1 MAPTRILLARHGE
14 TDWNAVGRW
23 QGHTDRSLTELGR
36 RQAAELAERLA
47 DIELDAVYS
56 SDLLRAVETAE
67 PVAKRLGLP
76 LHTLPELRE
85 VDVGTWAGLTRDEV
99 AERFPDG
106 FRRWSEWQ
114 TGWDG
119 GETYDEM
126 GKRVVEAILRLAA
139 KHEGGRILVVS
150 HGGAIRALHAA
161 AAGIDIATFRQLR
174 PVVEN
179 ARVTSLLVEDGRLSE
194 APDEDREG

>member
-1 MAPTRILLARHGE
+1 MAPTTILLARHGE

-23 QGHTDRSLTELGR
+23 QGHTDRALTERGR
-36 RQAAELAERLA
+36 RQAAELAERLVDA
-47 DIELDAVYS
+47 EIDAVYS

-76 LHTLPELRE
+76 LQTLPELRE

-114 TGWDG
+114 TGWED

-126 GKRVVEAILRLAA
+126 GERVVGAILRVAGE
-139 KHEGGRILVVS
+139 HDGGRILVVS

-161 AAGIDIATFRQLR
+161 AAGIDLATFRQLR
-174 PVVEN
+174 PVVQN
-179 ARVTSLLVEDGRLSE
+179 AGVTSVLVENGRLSE
-194 APDEDREG
+194 ARGEDLH

>member
-1 MAPTRILLARHGE
+1 MAPTTILLARHGE

-23 QGHTDRSLTELGR
+23 QGHTDRSLTERGR

-47 DIELDAVYS
+47 NAEIDAVYS

-76 LHTLPELRE
+76 LQTLPELRE

-99 AERFPDG
+99 AERFPEG

-114 TGWDG
+114 TGWED

-126 GKRVVEAILRLAA
+126 GERVVGAILRLAGEQ
-139 KHEGGRILVVS
+139 EGGRILVVS

-161 AAGIDIATFRQLR
+161 AAGIDIAAYRQLR
-174 PVVEN
+174 PVVQN
-179 ARVTSLLVEDGRLSE
+179 ARVTSILVENGRLSE
-194 APDEDREG
+194 VPGEDLD

>member
-1 MAPTRILLARHGE
+1 MPPTTILLARHGE

-23 QGHTDRSLTELGR
+23 QGHTDRPLSERGR
-36 RQAAELAERLA
+36 QQAAELAERLA
-47 DIELDAVYS
+47 NAEIDAVYS
-56 SDLLRAVETAE
+56 SDLLRAVKTAE

-76 LHTLPELRE
+76 LQTLPELRE

-106 FRRWSEWQ
+106 FRRWREWQ
-114 TGWDG
+114 AGWED

-126 GKRVVEAILRLAA
+126 GERVVEAILMLAGE
-139 KHEGGRILVVS
+139 HEGGRVLVVS

-161 AAGIDIATFRQLR
+161 AAGIDITTFRRLK
-174 PVVEN
+174 PVVQN
-179 ARVTSLLVEDGRLSE
+179 ARVTSILVDNGRLSE
-194 APDEDREG
+194 APGEDLD

>member
-1 MAPTRILLARHGE
+1 MEPTTILLARHGE

-23 QGHTDRSLTELGR
+23 QGHTDRALTERGR
-36 RQAAELAERLA
+36 RQAVELADRLA
-47 DIELDAVYS
+47 NDEIDAVYS

-76 LHTLPELRE
+76 LQTLPELRE

-99 AERFPDG
+99 AKRFPDG

-114 TGWDG
+114 TGWED

-126 GKRVVEAILRLAA
+126 GERVVGAILRLAGE
-139 KHEGGRILVVS
+139 HPGERILVVS

-174 PVVEN
+174 QVVEN
-179 ARVTSLLVEDGRLSE
+179 ARVTSILVENGRLSE
-194 APDEDREG
+194 GPVEDLD

>member
-1 MAPTRILLARHGE
+1 MAPTTILLARHGE

-23 QGHTDRSLTELGR
+23 QGHTDRALTDLGR

-47 DIELDAVYS
+47 NVEIDAIYS
-56 SDLLRAVETAE
+56 SDLLRAIETAA
-67 PVAKRLGLP
+67 PVAKQLGLP
-76 LHTLPELRE
+76 LRTLAELRE

-106 FRRWSEWQ
+106 FRRWSEWE
-114 TGWDG
+114 TGWDD
-119 GETYDEM
+119 GETYDEL
-126 GKRVVEAILRLAA
+126 GERVVAAVLRLAGE
-139 KHEGGRILVVS
+139 HEGERILVVS

-161 AAGIDIATFRQLR
+161 AAGVDIGTFRRLR

-179 ARVTSLLVEDGRLSE
+179 ARVTSILVENGRLSE
-194 APDEDREG
+194 APDEDLH

>member
-1 MAPTRILLARHGE
+1 MAPTTILLARHGE

-23 QGHTDRSLTELGR
+23 QGHTDRALTERGR

-47 DIELDAVYS
+47 AVSIDAVYS
-56 SDLLRAVETAE
+56 SDLLRATETAE

-99 AERFPDG
+99 AARFPDG
-106 FRRWSEWQ
+106 FRRWSEWE
-114 TGWDG
+114 TGWED

-126 GKRVVEAILRLAA
+126 GERVVGAILRLAGE
-139 KHEGGRILVVS
+139 HEGGRILVVS

-161 AAGIDIATFRQLR
+161 AAGIDIATFRRLWR
-174 PVVEN
+174 VVQN
-179 ARVTSLLVEDGRLSE
+179 ARVTSILVENGRLSK
-194 APDEDREG
+194 PPGEDLD

>member
-1 MAPTRILLARHGE
+1 MARTTILLARHGE

-23 QGHTDRSLTELGR
+23 QGHTDRALTERGR

-47 DIELDAVYS
+47 NLELDAVYS

-76 LHTLPELRE
+76 LQTLPELRE

-106 FRRWSEWQ
+106 FRLWSEWQ
-114 TGWDG
+114 TGWED
-119 GETYDEM
+119 GETYDQM
-126 GKRVVEAILRLAA
+126 GERVVGAVLRLAGV
-139 KHEGGRILVVS
+139 HEGARILVVS

-179 ARVTSLLVEDGRLSE
+179 ARVTSVFVENGRLSE
-194 APDEDREG
+194 APGEDLD

>member
-1 MAPTRILLARHGE
+1 MEPTTILLARHGE

-23 QGHTDRSLTELGR
+23 QGHTDRALTERGR
-36 RQAAELAERLA
+36 RQAVELAERLA
-47 DIELDAVYS
+47 NDAIDAVYS

-76 LHTLPELRE
+76 LQTLPELRE

-114 TGWDG
+114 TGWED

-126 GKRVVEAILRLAA
+126 GERVVGAILRLAGE
-139 KHEGGRILVVS
+139 HPGERILVVS

-174 PVVEN
+174 QVVEN
-179 ARVTSLLVEDGRLSE
+179 ARVTSILVESGRLSE
-194 APDEDREG
+194 GPVEDLG

>member
-1 MAPTRILLARHGE
+1 MAPTTILLARHGE

-23 QGHTDRSLTELGR
+23 QGHTDRPLTELGR

-47 DIELDAVYS
+47 DVELDAVYS

-76 LHTLPELRE
+76 LQTLPELRE

-114 TGWDG
+114 TGWED

-126 GKRVVEAILRLAA
+126 GDARRRRDSQARGRAPRRAHPGRVARRCDQGSPRR
-139 KHEGGRILVVS
+139 GGRYRHRHVPP
-150 HGGAIRALHAA
+150 AP
-161 AAGIDIATFRQLR
+161 AGR
-174 PVVEN
+174 PERPRHVDP
-179 ARVTSLLVEDGRLSE
+179 R
-194 APDEDREG
+194 RERPAV

>member
-1 MAPTRILLARHGE
+1 MASTTILLARHGE

-47 DIELDAVYS
+47 DVELDAVYS

-76 LHTLPELRE
+76 LQTLPELRE

-114 TGWDG
+114 TGWED

-126 GKRVVEAILRLAA
+126 GERVVGAVLRLAGE
-139 KHEGGRILVVS
+139 HPGERILVVS

-161 AAGIDIATFRQLR
+161 AAGIDIATFRRLR
-174 PVVEN
+174 PVVQN
-179 ARVTSLLVEDGRLSE
+179 ARVTSILAENGRLSE
-194 APDEDREG
+194 APGEDLD

>member
-1 MAPTRILLARHGE
+1 MEPTTILLARHGE

-23 QGHTDRSLTELGR
+23 QGHTDRALTERGR
-36 RQAAELAERLA
+36 HQAVELAERLA
-47 DIELDAVYS
+47 NDEIDAVYS
-56 SDLLRAVETAE
+56 SDLRRAVETAE

-76 LHTLPELRE
+76 LQTLPELRE
-85 VDVGTWAGLTRDEV
+85 VDVGTWAGLTRGEV

-114 TGWDG
+114 TGWED

-126 GKRVVEAILRLAA
+126 GDRVVGAILRLAGE
-139 KHEGGRILVVS
+139 HPGERILVVS

-174 PVVEN
+174 QVVEN
-179 ARVTSLLVEDGRLSE
+179 ARVTSIVVENGRLSE
-194 APDEDREG
+194 GPGEDLD

>member
-1 MAPTRILLARHGE
+1 MAPTTILLARHGE

-47 DIELDAVYS
+47 DVELDAVYS

-76 LHTLPELRE
+76 LQTLPELRE

-114 TGWDG
+114 TGWEN

-126 GKRVVEAILRLAA
+126 GERVVGAILRLAGE
-139 KHEGGRILVVS
+139 HPGERILVVS

-179 ARVTSLLVEDGRLSE
+179 ARVTAILVENGRLSE
-194 APDEDREG
+194 APGEVLH

>member
-1 MAPTRILLARHGE
+1 MAPTTILLARHGE

-23 QGHTDRSLTELGR
+23 QGHTDRSLTERGR
-36 RQAAELAERLA
+36 RQAAELADRLA
-47 DIELDAVYS
+47 NVEIDAVYS

-76 LHTLPELRE
+76 LQALPELRE

-99 AERFPDG
+99 AERFPEG

-114 TGWDG
+114 TGWED

-126 GKRVVEAILRLAA
+126 GERVVGAILRLAGEQ
-139 KHEGGRILVVS
+139 EGGRILVVS

-161 AAGIDIATFRQLR
+161 AAGIDIAAYRQLR
-174 PVVEN
+174 PVVQN
-179 ARVTSLLVEDGRLSE
+179 ARVTSILVENGRLSE
-194 APDEDREG
+194 VPGEDLD

>member
-1 MAPTRILLARHGE
+1 MAPTTILLARHGE

-23 QGHTDRSLTELGR
+23 QGHTDRSLTERGR
-36 RQAAELAERLA
+36 RQAAELADRLA
-47 DIELDAVYS
+47 NVEIDAVYS

-76 LHTLPELRE
+76 LQALPELRE

-99 AERFPDG
+99 AERFPEG

-114 TGWDG
+114 TGWED

-126 GKRVVEAILRLAA
+126 GERVVGAILRLAGEQ
-139 KHEGGRILVVS
+139 EGGRILVVS

-161 AAGIDIATFRQLR
+161 AAGIDIAAYRQLR
-174 PVVEN
+174 PVVQN
-179 ARVTSLLVEDGRLSE
+179 ARVASILVENGRLSE
-194 APDEDREG
+194 APGEDLD

>member
-1 MAPTRILLARHGE
+1 MAPTTILLARHGE

-23 QGHTDRSLTELGR
+23 QGHTDRPLTEQGR
-36 RQAAELAERLA
+36 RQAAALADRLA
-47 DIELDAVYS
+47 KVDIDAVYS

-76 LHTLPELRE
+76 LQTLPELRE

-114 TGWDG
+114 TGWED

-126 GKRVVEAILRLAA
+126 GERVVGAILRLAGE
-139 KHEGGRILVVS
+139 HPGERILVVS

-174 PVVEN
+174 QVVEN
-179 ARVTSLLVEDGRLSE
+179 ARVTSILVENGRLSE
-194 APDEDREG
+194 GPVEDLD

>member
-1 MAPTRILLARHGE
+1 MEPTTILLARHGE

-23 QGHTDRSLTELGR
+23 QGHTDRALTERGR
-36 RQAAELAERLA
+36 RQAVELAERLA
-47 DIELDAVYS
+47 NDEIDAVYS

-76 LHTLPELRE
+76 LQTLPELRE

-114 TGWDG
+114 TGWED

-126 GKRVVEAILRLAA
+126 GERVVGAILRLAGE
-139 KHEGGRILVVS
+139 HPGERILVVS

-174 PVVEN
+174 QVVEN
-179 ARVTSLLVEDGRLSE
+179 ARVTSILVENGRLSE
-194 APDEDREG
+194 GPVEDLD

>member
-1 MAPTRILLARHGE
+1 MEPTTILLARHGE

-23 QGHTDRSLTELGR
+23 QGHTDRALTELGR
-36 RQAAELAERLA
+36 HQAVELADRLA
-47 DIELDAVYS
+47 NDEIDAVYS

-76 LHTLPELRE
+76 LQTLPELRE

-99 AERFPDG
+99 AKRFPDG

-114 TGWDG
+114 TGWED

-126 GKRVVEAILRLAA
+126 GERVVGAILRLAGE
-139 KHEGGRILVVS
+139 HPGERILVVS

-174 PVVEN
+174 QVVEN
-179 ARVTSLLVEDGRLSE
+179 ARVTSILVENGRLSE
-194 APDEDREG
+194 GPVEDLD

>member
-1 MAPTRILLARHGE
+1 MAPTTILLARHGE

-23 QGHTDRSLTELGR
+23 QGHTDRPLTERGR
-36 RQAAELAERLA
+36 HQAAELAERLA
-47 DIELDAVYS
+47 NAEIDAVYS

-76 LHTLPELRE
+76 LQTLRELRE

-99 AERFPDG
+99 VERFPDG

-114 TGWDG
+114 TGWED

-126 GKRVVEAILRLAA
+126 GERVVGAILRVAGE
-139 KHEGGRILVVS
+139 HDGGRILVVS

-161 AAGIDIATFRQLR
+161 AAGIDLATFRQLR
-174 PVVEN
+174 PVFQN
-179 ARVTSLLVEDGRLSE
+179 ARVTSVLVENGRLSE
-194 APDEDREG
+194 APGEDLH

>member
-1 MAPTRILLARHGE
+1 MAPTTILLARHGE

-23 QGHTDRSLTELGR
+23 QGHTDRALTERGR

-47 DIELDAVYS
+47 NDEIDAVYS
-56 SDLLRAVETAE
+56 SDLIRAVETAE

-76 LHTLPELRE
+76 LQTLPELRE

-114 TGWDG
+114 TGWED

-126 GKRVVEAILRLAA
+126 GERVVGAILRLAGE
-139 KHEGGRILVVS
+139 HPGQRILVVS

-174 PVVEN
+174 QVVEN
-179 ARVTSLLVEDGRLSE
+179 ARVTSILVESGRLSE
-194 APDEDREG
+194 GPVEDVK

>member
-1 MAPTRILLARHGE
+1 MASTTILLARHGE

-47 DIELDAVYS
+47 DVELDAVYS
-56 SDLLRAVETAE
+56 SDLLRAIETAE
-67 PVAKRLGLP
+67 PVANRLGLP
-76 LHTLPELRE
+76 LRTLPELRE

-114 TGWDG
+114 TGWED

-126 GKRVVEAILRLAA
+126 GERVVGAILRLAG
-139 KHEGGRILVVS
+139 KHPGERILVVS

-179 ARVTSLLVEDGRLSE
+179 ARVTAILVENGRLSE
-194 APDEDREG
+194 APVEDLE

>member
-1 MAPTRILLARHGE
+1 MEPTTILLARHGE

-23 QGHTDRSLTELGR
+23 QGHTDRALTERGR
-36 RQAAELAERLA
+36 RQAVELAERLA
-47 DIELDAVYS
+47 NNAIDAVYS

-67 PVAKRLGLP
+67 PVAQRLGLP
-76 LHTLPELRE
+76 LQTLPELRE

-114 TGWDG
+114 TGWED

-126 GKRVVEAILRLAA
+126 GERVVGAILRLAGE
-139 KHEGGRILVVS
+139 HPGERILVVS

-161 AAGIDIATFRQLR
+161 AAGIDLATFRQLR
-174 PVVEN
+174 QVVEN
-179 ARVTSLLVEDGRLSE
+179 ARVTSILVKNGRLSE
-194 APDEDREG
+194 GPVEDLD

>member
-1 MAPTRILLARHGE
+1 MAPTTILLARHGE

-23 QGHTDRSLTELGR
+23 QGHTDRALTERGR

-47 DIELDAVYS
+47 NAKIDAVYS

-76 LHTLPELRE
+76 LQTLPELRE

-114 TGWDG
+114 TGWED
-119 GETYDEM
+119 GETYDQM
-126 GKRVVEAILRLAA
+126 GERVVGAILRLAGE
-139 KHEGGRILVVS
+139 HQGGRILVVS

-161 AAGIDIATFRQLR
+161 AAGIDIAAFRRLR
-174 PVVEN
+174 PVVQN
-179 ARVTSLLVEDGRLSE
+179 ARVTSILVENDRLSE
-194 APDEDREG
+194 APGESLD

>member
-1 MAPTRILLARHGE
+1 MASTTILLARHGE

-47 DIELDAVYS
+47 DVELDAVYS

-67 PVAKRLGLP
+67 PVARRLGLP
-76 LHTLPELRE
+76 LQTLPELRE

-114 TGWDG
+114 TGWEG

-126 GKRVVEAILRLAA
+126 GERVVGAILRLAGE
-139 KHEGGRILVVS
+139 HHGGRILVVS

-161 AAGIDIATFRQLR
+161 AAGIDIATFRRLR
-174 PVVEN
+174 PVVQN
-179 ARVTSLLVEDGRLSE
+179 ARVTSILVENGRLSE
-194 APDEDREG
+194 APGENPD

>member
-1 MAPTRILLARHGE
+1 MEPTTILLARHGE

-23 QGHTDRSLTELGR
+23 QGHTDRALTERGR
-36 RQAAELAERLA
+36 RQAVELAERLA
-47 DIELDAVYS
+47 NDAIDAVYS

-76 LHTLPELRE
+76 LQTVPELRE

-114 TGWDG
+114 TGWED

-126 GKRVVEAILRLAA
+126 GERVVGAILRLAGE
-139 KHEGGRILVVS
+139 HPGERILVVS

-174 PVVEN
+174 QVVEN
-179 ARVTSLLVEDGRLSE
+179 ARVTSILVENGRLSE
-194 APDEDREG
+194 GPVEDLD

>member
-1 MAPTRILLARHGE
+1 MEPTKILLARHGE

-23 QGHTDRSLTELGR
+23 QGHTDRALTERGR
-36 RQAAELAERLA
+36 RQAVELAERLA
-47 DIELDAVYS
+47 NDEIDAVYS

-76 LHTLPELRE
+76 LQTLPELRE

-114 TGWDG
+114 TGWED

-126 GKRVVEAILRLAA
+126 GERVVGAILRLAGE
-139 KHEGGRILVVS
+139 HPGERILVVS

-174 PVVEN
+174 QVVEN
-179 ARVTSLLVEDGRLSE
+179 ARVTSILVENGRLSE
-194 APDEDREG
+194 GAVEDLD

>member
-1 MAPTRILLARHGE
+1 MASTTILLARHGE

-23 QGHTDRSLTELGR
+23 QGHTDRALTERGR
-36 RQAAELAERLA
+36 RQAIELAERLA
-47 DIELDAVYS
+47 DVELDAVYS

-76 LHTLPELRE
+76 LQTLPELRE

-114 TGWDG
+114 TGLEE

-126 GKRVVEAILRLAA
+126 GERVVGAILRLASE
-139 KHEGGRILVVS
+139 HPGERILVVS

-161 AAGIDIATFRQLR
+161 AAGIDIATFRRLQ
-174 PVVEN
+174 PVVQN
-179 ARVTSLLVEDGRLSE
+179 ARVTSIRVENGRLSE
-194 APDEDREG
+194 APGEDLE

>member
-1 MAPTRILLARHGE
+1 MEPTTILLARHGE

-23 QGHTDRSLTELGR
+23 QGHTDRALTERGR
-36 RQAAELAERLA
+36 RQAVELAERLA
-47 DIELDAVYS
+47 NDAIDAVYS

-76 LHTLPELRE
+76 LQTLPELRE

-114 TGWDG
+114 TGWED

-126 GKRVVEAILRLAA
+126 GERVVGAILRLAGE
-139 KHEGGRILVVS
+139 HPGERILVVS

-174 PVVEN
+174 QVVEN
-179 ARVTSLLVEDGRLSE
+179 ARVTSILVENGRLSE
-194 APDEDREG
+194 GPVEDLD

>member
-1 MAPTRILLARHGE
+1 MAPTTILLARHGE

-23 QGHTDRSLTELGR
+23 QGHTDRSLTERGR
-36 RQAAELAERLA
+36 RQAAELADRLA
-47 DIELDAVYS
+47 NVVINAVYS

-67 PVAKRLGLP
+67 PVAKRLGL
-76 LHTLPELRE
+76 LLQTLPELRE

-99 AERFPDG
+99 AERFPEG

-114 TGWDG
+114 TGWED

-126 GKRVVEAILRLAA
+126 GERVVGAILRLAGEQ
-139 KHEGGRILVVS
+139 EGGRILVVS

-161 AAGIDIATFRQLR
+161 AAGIDIAAYRQLR
-174 PVVEN
+174 PVVQN
-179 ARVTSLLVEDGRLSE
+179 ARVTSILVENGRLSE
-194 APDEDREG
+194 APGEDLD

>member
-1 MAPTRILLARHGE
+1 MAPTTILLARHGE

-47 DIELDAVYS
+47 DVELDAVYS

-76 LHTLPELRE
+76 LQTLPELRE

-114 TGWDG
+114 TGWED

-126 GKRVVEAILRLAA
+126 GERVVGAILRLAGE
-139 KHEGGRILVVS
+139 HPGERILVVS

-179 ARVTSLLVEDGRLSE
+179 ARVTAILVENGRLSE
-194 APDEDREG
+194 APVEDLE

>member
-1 MAPTRILLARHGE
+1 MAPTTILLARHGE

-23 QGHTDRSLTELGR
+23 QGHTDRALTERGR
-36 RQAAELAERLA
+36 RQAVELAERLA
-47 DIELDAVYS
+47 NANIDAVYS

-76 LHTLPELRE
+76 LQTLRELRE

-114 TGWDG
+114 TGWED

-126 GKRVVEAILRLAA
+126 GKRVVSAILKLADE
-139 KHEGGRILVVS
+139 HRGGRILVVS
-150 HGGAIRALHAA
+150 HGGSIRALHAA
-161 AAGIDIATFRQLR
+161 AAGIDIAAFRRLR
-174 PVVEN
+174 PVVQN
-179 ARVTSLLVEDGRLSE
+179 ARVTSILVENGRLSE
-194 APDEDREG
+194 APGEDLD

>member
-1 MAPTRILLARHGE
+1 MASTTILLARHGE

-47 DIELDAVYS
+47 DVELDAVYS
-56 SDLLRAVETAE
+56 SDLLRAIETAE

-76 LHTLPELRE
+76 LQTLPELRE

-99 AERFPDG
+99 AEHFPDG

-114 TGWDG
+114 TGWED

-126 GKRVVEAILRLAA
+126 GERVVGAILRLAA
-139 KHEGGRILVVS
+139 EHEGGRILVVS

-194 APDEDREG
+194 APDEV

>member
-1 MAPTRILLARHGE
+1 MAPTTILLARHGE

-23 QGHTDRSLTELGR
+23 QGHTDRSLTERGR
-36 RQAAELAERLA
+36 RQAAELADRLA
-47 DIELDAVYS
+47 NVEIDAVYS

-76 LHTLPELRE
+76 LQTLPELRE

-99 AERFPDG
+99 AERFPEG

-114 TGWDG
+114 TGWED

-126 GKRVVEAILRLAA
+126 GERVVGAILRLAGEQ
-139 KHEGGRILVVS
+139 EGGRILVVS

-161 AAGIDIATFRQLR
+161 AAGIDIAAYRQLR
-174 PVVEN
+174 PVVQN
-179 ARVTSLLVEDGRLSE
+179 ARVTSILVENGRLSE
-194 APDEDREG
+194 VPGEDLD

>member
-1 MAPTRILLARHGE
+1 MASTTILLARHGE
-14 TDWNAVGRW
+14 TDWNAAGRW

-47 DIELDAVYS
+47 DVELDAVYS

-76 LHTLPELRE
+76 LQTLPELRE

-114 TGWDG
+114 TGWED

-126 GKRVVEAILRLAA
+126 GERVVGAILRLAGE
-139 KHEGGRILVVS
+139 HPGERILVVS

-161 AAGIDIATFRQLR
+161 AAGIDIATFRRLR
-174 PVVEN
+174 PVVQN
-179 ARVTSLLVEDGRLSE
+179 ARVTSILVENGRLFE
-194 APDEDREG
+194 APGEALD

>member
-1 MAPTRILLARHGE
+1 MEPTTILLARHGE

-23 QGHTDRSLTELGR
+23 QGHTDRSLTERGH
-36 RQAAELAERLA
+36 RQAVELAERLA
-47 DIELDAVYS
+47 NDQIDAVYS

-76 LHTLPELRE
+76 LRTLPELRE

-114 TGWDG
+114 TGWED

-126 GKRVVEAILRLAA
+126 GERVVGAVVRLAGE
-139 KHEGGRILVVS
+139 HPGGRILVVS

-174 PVVEN
+174 QVVEN
-179 ARVTSLLVEDGRLSE
+179 ARVTSILVENGRLSE
-194 APDEDREG
+194 GPIENLD

>member
-1 MAPTRILLARHGE
+1 MASTTILLARHGE

-23 QGHTDRSLTELGR
+23 QGHTDRALTERGR
-36 RQAAELAERLA
+36 RQAIELAERLA
-47 DIELDAVYS
+47 DVELDAVYS

-76 LHTLPELRE
+76 LQTLPELRE

-114 TGWDG
+114 TGWEE

-126 GKRVVEAILRLAA
+126 GERVVGAILRLASE
-139 KHEGGRILVVS
+139 HPGERILVVS

-161 AAGIDIATFRQLR
+161 AAGIDIATFRRLQ
-174 PVVEN
+174 PVVQN
-179 ARVTSLLVEDGRLSE
+179 ARVTSIRVENGRLSE
-194 APDEDREG
+194 APGEDLE

>member
-1 MAPTRILLARHGE
+1 MEPTTILLARHGE

-23 QGHTDRSLTELGR
+23 QGHTDRALTERGR
-36 RQAAELAERLA
+36 RQAVELAERLA
-47 DIELDAVYS
+47 NDAIDAVYS

-76 LHTLPELRE
+76 LQTVPELRE

-114 TGWDG
+114 TGWED

-126 GKRVVEAILRLAA
+126 GERVVGAILRLARE
-139 KHEGGRILVVS
+139 HPGERILVVS

-174 PVVEN
+174 QVVEN
-179 ARVTSLLVEDGRLSE
+179 ARVTSILVENGRLSE
-194 APDEDREG
+194 GPVEDLD